1 MQGFENSPEA
11 LVIKGVLREFFLG
24 ILDNIK
30 GAFLGLVEWV
40 QTVPVKAP
48 PLLKVFGNAKINTVL
63 FAVVTLYIILINI
76 RTYRL
81 FEKDKEYAQD
91 DEWRISEGS
100 LLLSMWLGGA
110 LGGFLA
116 IYRLRHKT
124 KKKTFTITAKVLVI
138 AQLLLYSFIV
148 GFLGFWAFF

>member
-11 LVIKGVLREFFLG
+11 LVIKDALRGFFLG

-30 GAFLGLVEWV
+30 GAFIGLFEWV
-40 QTVPVKAP
+40 QSIPIKAP
-48 PLLKVFGNAKINTVL
+48 PLLKVFGNTKTNIVIFML
-63 FAVVTLYIILINI
+63 AVAYIIFINI

-81 FEKDKEYAQD
+81 FAKDKEYARD
-91 DEWRISEGS
+91 DEWRISESS

-110 LGGFLA
+110 LGGFIA
-116 IYRLRHKT
+116 IYTLRHKT
-124 KKKTFTITAKVLVI
+124 QRKTFTITAKVLVVV
-138 AQLLLYSFIV
+138 QLLLYSYLV